1 MIIKRIQLRR
11 FKKFK
16 TLEMGFS
23 PGINVIKGPNEAGKS
38 TLHTAIIAGLFFNPH
53 HTRAEIKGCLSWGSD
68 RMYEIGMEVKED
80 NSSYILRKDFET
92 KKIHLSGSDLREE
105 IVDPARVAGK
115 VREWLGLSS
124 ATAFKS
130 TACIQQDKISQIAKG
145 EKEIGDSLQAI
156 ITGEDEA
163 SASSALDK
171 LRKATANLTKG
182 LERVTRYPGEIQR
195 TMALIDELNGER
207 EGLQQEVNEVKNAS
221 TRLFGV
227 EQELEKVVSEFSTKV
242 NLKEKNEKRQ
252 KLRKELGDIEHRYQE
267 IQRAFGIAKDIEEL
281 DAELVPY
288 SSFFDIQDE
297 DMGAFHTLLGNKQ
310 SYEQT
315 RESLQKQLEQPLPTP
330 PVEPEP
336 EPASRYLLIVGAVLL
351 VLGIVGAFFSRFM
364 PILAVVGLGLAGYG
378 LLKARPPRPIDP
390 AFLFERMKG
399 QLARIETELL
409 GVEQN
414 IKYFLSRTGCETSTA
429 CLEEYEKYK
438 PLRAKKAA
446 KKSELTGILGEKNLK
461 DLEIESR
468 ALALDRN
475 AKKEEWE
482 SLESIALEPE
492 QFQRL
497 LEEIGVLTER
507 KERLSDEKKELE
519 ITISKARATPE
530 DIAAIEERLSD
541 LEQRLAF
548 FERRRKI
555 YELTFEVLDKARK
568 ASWRAATKVLEEE
581 IAKHISRVTDGRYE
595 SAKVDEE
602 TLSFFVYSP
611 EKENYVKAEELSR
624 ATIDQIYLAARLGLV
639 RLITGDKKSPLLFD
653 DPFVTFDDKR
663 LESTMKMVKEISKE
677 YQILLFTC
685 ENKYDVYADK
695 VLDLTKIDVA
705 PAQTSLLI

>member
-1 MIIKRIQLRR
+1 VIIKRIQLRR

-16 TLEMGFS
+16 TLEMGLS
-23 PGINVIKGPNEAGKS
+23 PSLNVIKGPNEAGKS
-38 TLHTAIIAGLFFNPH
+38 TLHTAIIAGLFFDPRH
-53 HTRAEIKGCLSWGSD
+53 ARAEIRGCLSWDSD
-68 RMYEIGMEVKED
+68 RMYEIGLEMEEG

-92 KKIHLSGSDLREE
+92 KKIHLSGGDLREG
-105 IVDPARVAGK
+105 IVDPTRVAEK

-130 TACIQQDKISQIAKG
+130 TACIQQDKISQITKG

-163 SASSALDK
+163 SASSALEK
-171 LRKATANLTKG
+171 LRKAKADLTKG
-182 LERVTRYPGEIQR
+182 LERATRYPGEIQR
-195 TMALIDELNGER
+195 ITALIDELNGEHKR
-207 EGLQQEVNEVKNAS
+207 LQQEVNEVKNAS
-221 TRLFGV
+221 SRLFEM
-227 EQELEKVVSEFSTKV
+227 EQELEKVVSELSTKV

-252 KLRKELGDIEHRYQE
+252 KLRKELDDIEHCYRE

-281 DAELVPY
+281 DAELVSY
-288 SSFFDIQDE
+288 SSFLDIQDE
-297 DMGAFHTLLGNKQ
+297 DMDAFHTLLGNKQ

-330 PVEPEP
+330 AVVPEP
-336 EPASRYLLIVGAVLL
+336 EPIPRYLLIVGAVLL

-364 PILAVVGLGLAGYG
+364 PILAVIGLGLAGYG
-378 LLKARPPRPIDP
+378 LIKARPTKPIDLT
-390 AFLFERMKG
+390 FLIERMKG
-399 QLARIETELL
+399 QLARIEAELL

-414 IKYFLSRTGCETSTA
+414 IKYFLSRTGCETPAA
-429 CLEEYEKYK
+429 CLEKYEKYK
-438 PLRAKKAA
+438 PLRAKKTA
-446 KKSELTGILGEKNLK
+446 KESELTGILGEKNLK
-461 DLEIESR
+461 DLELESR
-468 ALALDRN
+468 TLALDRN

-482 SLESIALEPE
+482 SLEPIALEPE

-507 KERLSDEKKELE
+507 KEKLSDEKKELE

-530 DIAAIEERLSD
+530 DIAAIEEGLSE
-541 LEQRLAF
+541 LEQKLAF

-555 YELTFEVLDKARK
+555 YELALEILDKARK

-581 IAKHISRVTDGRYE
+581 IAKHISRVTCGRYE

-611 EKENYVKAEELSR
+611 EKEDYVKAEELSR

-639 RLITGDKKSPLLFD
+639 RLIMGDKKSPLLFD

-695 VLDLTKIDVA
+695 VLDLTKINVA
-705 PAQTSLLI
+705 SAQTSLLI